1 MTQKQIKTK
10 ILKLLKTKVEKSHK
24 INMLVNIHKDIQKKS
39 KAVIKINKINFYKK
53 IIRIIKNNQLIKIQ
67 IKELIT
73 IIRVIKN
80 IKVGKTLINPK
91 IGSLIKI
98 NIKIIT
104 KINIKI
110 EKIGNPKSNKK
121 LRMKK

>member
-73 IIRVIKN
+73 IIRVI
-80 IKVGKTLINPK
+80 
-91 IGSLIKI
+91 
-98 NIKIIT
+98 
-104 KINIKI
+104 
-110 EKIGNPKSNKK
+110 
-121 LRMKK
+121 